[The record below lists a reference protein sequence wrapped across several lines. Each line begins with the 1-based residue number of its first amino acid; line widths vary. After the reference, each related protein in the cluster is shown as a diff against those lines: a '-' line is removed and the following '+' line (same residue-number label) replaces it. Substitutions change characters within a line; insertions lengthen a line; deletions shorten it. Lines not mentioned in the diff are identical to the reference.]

1 MEDKLE
7 KINRRNE
14 LAIIDILRQKMHLH
28 PLEEEKEGEKEEG
41 KPEEKGVFSRETTY
55 QE

>member
-14 LAIIDILRQKMHLH
+14 MAIIDILREKMKLG
-28 PLEEEKEGEKEEG
+28 PLEEEESEKKEERV
-41 KPEEKGVFSRETTY
+41 EEKRVFDRETTY
-55 QE
+55 